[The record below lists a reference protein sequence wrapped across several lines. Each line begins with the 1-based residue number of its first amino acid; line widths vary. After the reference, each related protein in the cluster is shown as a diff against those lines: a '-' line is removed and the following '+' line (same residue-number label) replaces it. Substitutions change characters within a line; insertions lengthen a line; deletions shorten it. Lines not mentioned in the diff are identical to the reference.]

1 MNILLTIL
9 AIPIG
14 LIVTS
19 FLLVGIGLP
28 FKRTIGSR
36 DFEDGT
42 SVIQYEL
49 PNWLK
54 WLQNPEDGL
63 TGDKR
68 GWLNLMVY
76 GYHKAN

>member
-36 DFEDGT
+36 DFENGT

-49 PNWLK
+49 PHWLK

-63 TGDKR
+63 TGDKQ
-68 GWLNLMVY
+68 GGNNDCTY
-76 GYHKAN
+76 